1 MLIRYDTDRP
11 QDGPL
16 LARPG
21 LYGGSP
27 LKIVLLMRE
36 FSSVGEGITLDEYL
50 RMNVARLQH
59 AGITMTVSGD
69 TLEAQAVAFLEALLA
84 HRIVRPLPDGAG
96 CPNECRPMKG
106 GR

>member
-36 FSSVGEGITLDEYL
+36 FSGVGEGVTVDDYL
-50 RMNVARLQH
+50 CGNVARLQR
-59 AGITMTVSGD
+59 AGITVTVGGD
-69 TLEAQAVAFLEALLA
+69 TLDAQAAAFLEALLA
-84 HRIVRPLPDGAG
+84 HRIVRVLSDGAG
-96 CPNECRPMKG
+96 AGRRRPMKG
-106 GR
+106 SQ